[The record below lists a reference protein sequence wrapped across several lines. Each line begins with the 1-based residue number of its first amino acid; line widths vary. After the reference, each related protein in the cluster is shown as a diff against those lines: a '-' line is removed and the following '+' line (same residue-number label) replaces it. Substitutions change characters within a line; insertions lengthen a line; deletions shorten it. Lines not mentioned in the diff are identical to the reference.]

1 MSTTRRSSGSRKL
14 TPIAEEEKEEMAK
27 LMKAARKAERKSE
40 NEKNRRE
47 MEQNAINFL
56 RSNAKNA
63 IEKKMNDDTGVN
75 LINMLNAER
84 RRRGLS
90 PIKGGKRKTRRKSRR
105 HRRKTF
111 NRKSL

>member
-1 MSTTRRSSGSRKL
+1 MSTTRRSSSGSRKL
-14 TPIAEEEKEEMAK
+14 TPIAEEEEMAE
-27 LMKAARKAERKSE
+27 LMKAALKAERKAKKE
-40 NEKNRRE
+40 IKRRE
-47 MEQNAINFL
+47 MEQDAINFL

-63 IEKKMNDDTGVN
+63 SEKKMNDDTGVN
-75 LINMLNAER
+75 LLNMLNAER